1 MDDVTQHVVVKWNG
15 PSMGSKCSHDQW
27 DRYTCK
33 QVQNRKHHSPSTVAC
48 THMHQCSRMEPWRKN
63 MGSKHT
69 KYLSIR
75 PMQSSILEPMHL
87 QRCKFKRNT
96 RKEKSVIKEKKEKN
110 QGDIK
115 TNIGCATFLVVLLGG
130 FWNSMLLE
138 TERKLLLGR
147 NTEVN

>member
-1 MDDVTQHVVVKWNG
+1 MVDVTQHVVVKWNG

-33 QVQNRKHHSPSTVAC
+33 QLQNRDHHSPSTVAC
-48 THMHQCSRMEPWRKN
+48 THMHPCSRMEPWRKN

-87 QRCKFKRNT
+87 QRLQFQRNT
-96 RKEKSVIKEKKEKN
+96 RKERSVIKQTKPKTTEIHTKCTKFSILIFGSFWKSVI
-110 QGDIK
+110 
-115 TNIGCATFLVVLLGG
+115 
-130 FWNSMLLE
+130 LE
-138 TERKLLLGR
+138 TESKIISW
-147 NTEVN
+147 